1 VAAARLSALASV
13 LVAIGLAASLPV
25 SQGTGIVALVGW
37 IAVVLLVLG
46 LVMGYRGG
54 VSAAAAAFV
63 IRTAVVAPLE
73 VELYPSVWA
82 QVLLIVLM
90 VELASASFT
99 LRSRSGDPVLI
110 LVRGVTIALGAAAMV
125 QILVLLMEG
134 AEASGT
140 LVRVAGVTAVVIAA
154 GWVTRIWRRSGL
166 SG

>member
-54 VSAAAAAFV
+54 VSAAAVAFV

>member
-1 VAAARLSALASV
+1 MASARLSALASV
-13 LVAIGLAASLPV
+13 LVAIGLAASLPI
-25 SQGTGIVALVGW
+25 SQGAGIVALVGW
-37 IAVVLLVLG
+37 MAVVLVLLG

-54 VSAAAAAFV
+54 VSAAAIAFV

-73 VELYPSVWA
+73 VDLYPPVWA

-99 LRSRSGDPVLI
+99 LRSRSRDPVLI

-166 SG
+166 S

>member
-1 VAAARLSALASV
+1 MAPARLSALASV
-13 LVAIGLAASLPV
+13 LVAIGLAVSLPF

-37 IAVVLLVLG
+37 MAVVLLLLG
-46 LVMGYRGG
+46 LVIGYRGG
-54 VSAAAAAFV
+54 VSAAAVAFV
-63 IRTAVVAPLE
+63 IRTAIVAPLE
-73 VELYPSVWA
+73 VDLYPSVWA
-82 QVLLIVLM
+82 QALLIVLM

-99 LRSRSGDPVLI
+99 LRSRSRDPVLI
-110 LVRGVTIALGAAAMV
+110 LVRGTTIALGAAAMV
-125 QILVLLMEG
+125 QVLVLLMEG

>member
-1 VAAARLSALASV
+1 MATARLTALGSV

-25 SQGTGIVALVGW
+25 SQGAGIAALVGW
-37 IAVVLLVLG
+37 MAVVLLVLG
-46 LVMGYRGG
+46 LVMGYRSG
-54 VSAAAAAFV
+54 VSAAVVAFV
-63 IRTAVVAPLE
+63 IRTAVVAPFE
-73 VELYPSVWA
+73 VDLYPPIWA

-99 LRSRSGDPVLI
+99 FRSRPADPVLV
-110 LVRGVTIALGAAAMV
+110 LVRGMTIALGAAAMV

-134 AEASGT
+134 AVASGT